1 MSEMLKNLHNYSGI
15 IIIILF
21 IIIYFE
27 YNNNYL
33 YDTFIATKVVSDID
47 GRKYRVSGVY
57 VNTKDASNTM
67 AKINDFIFNFLKF
80 LRNKFIFKKIGT
92 YDEQE
97 FVKRVLKNYN
107 PDVIFE
113 NDPKAGEDTSYVV
126 NKGDQFAI
134 CLRDKQTKKIHDYNL
149 LQFVTIHELTHLG
162 NLDFGHGYSFWA
174 WMKFMLI
181 QAKESGL
188 YTPVNYK
195 TNPITYCGLD
205 VNFSPYYSEQY
216 DWRNLSQQIAFNKI
230 NFQENY

>member
-1 MSEMLKNLHNYSGI
+1 MIKKKYDYSGI
-15 IIIILF
+15 IIITLLL
-21 IIIYFE
+21 IIYLE

-47 GRKYRVSGVY
+47 GRQYRISGAY
-57 VNTKDASNTM
+57 ENIKDASNTM
-67 AKINDFIFNFLKF
+67 AKINNFIFDFLKF

-92 YDEQE
+92 DYEQN

-113 NDPKAGEDTSYVV
+113 NNPKAGEDTSYVI
-126 NKGDQFAI
+126 NKGEKFGI
-134 CLRDKQTKKIHDYNL
+134 CLRDKQTKEIHDYNL

-181 QAKESGL
+181 QAEKSGL
-188 YTPVNYK
+188 YTPVDYEK
-195 TNPITYCGLD
+195 NPIIYCGLA

-216 DWRNLSQQIAFNKI
+216 NWHNLSPQYSFNKI

>member
-1 MSEMLKNLHNYSGI
+1 MSEITKNLHNYSGI

-47 GRKYRVSGVY
+47 GRKYRVSGAY
-57 VNTKDASNTM
+57 TNTKDASNTM
-67 AKINDFIFNFLKF
+67 ANINDFIFNFLKF

-113 NDPKAGEDTSYVV
+113 NDPKAGEDTSYVI

-134 CLRDKQTKKIHDYNL
+134 CLRNKQTKKLIELNVIM
-149 LQFVTIHELTHLG
+149 FVAIHELSHIMTVEI
-162 NLDFGHGYSFWA
+162 GHTTKFWNN
-174 WMKFMLI
+174 MKFILKNSI
-181 QAKESGL
+181 KH
-188 YTPVNYK
+188 NIYK
-195 TNPITYCGLD
+195 KQNFKDNPAPYCGMIITS
-205 VNFSPYYSEQY
+205 SPLE
-216 DWRNLSQQIAFNKI
+216 
-230 NFQENY
+230 